1 LPTNGTAGEVR
12 PGPPGILA
20 RMALDARVLIADDD
34 PVILRLLEVN
44 FSLEGFDVGTAERG
58 EQVLEQVERERPDVI
73 ILDVMMP
80 GMDGWEVCERL
91 KSSPDTAE
99 IPIIFLSARTH
110 EHDRERGLELG
121 VSAYVTKPFDPE
133 ELIRLAQS
141 LVAGE

>member
-1 LPTNGTAGEVR
+1 LPTHGTAGGR
-12 PGPPGILA
+12 PQGTPWYPRRVA
-20 RMALDARVLIADDD
+20 VDARVLIADDD

-44 FSLEGFDVGTAERG
+44 FSLEGFDVVTADRG
-58 EQVLEQVERERPDVI
+58 EGVLEQVERERPDLI

-91 KSSPDTAE
+91 KEDPETAE
-99 IPIIFLSARTH
+99 LPIIFLSARTQ
-110 EHDRERGLELG
+110 EHDRERGHKLG

-133 ELIRLAQS
+133 ELIRLATS

>member
-1 LPTNGTAGEVR
+1 MVQRKEGR
-12 PGPPGILA
+12 RGPPGILA
-20 RMALDARVLIADDD
+20 RMASTRILIADDD

-44 FSLEGFDVGTAERG
+44 FSLEGFHVDTAVRG
-58 EQVLEQVERERPDVI
+58 EQVLEQVGRERPDLV

-91 KSSPDTAE
+91 KEDPATAE
-99 IPIIFLSARTH
+99 LPVIFLSARTQ
-110 EHDRERGLELG
+110 EHDMERGRKLG

-133 ELIRLAQS
+133 ELIRLAKS